1 MTETTIITTQIRSD
15 SDDFDIRREFCGFQ
29 DKRLNDLR
37 QFTSCIIDLQTHGT
51 KHPFEKVTWVISHY
65 DETVRTFVVKRI
77 QAWAQT
83 TQISAHIHAEDI
95 AFHQHIS
102 SDSSSCSIDG
112 KVQQLGNSVKSSPS
126 PPTNSIPLVFNKNS
140 KTPLH
145 NHHHHHH
152 HHSNV
157 PNAALVPQTDI
168 QLRHQPRRRRN
179 SSSSSSGIRRPAL
192 FGKPSDY
199 FFSRTNEYSQSCYS
213 PLSTPI
219 TKMKINETM
228 KLLNEDG
235 LSLIKQTNSQIEKE
249 YSSDKNKN
257 QSKEHNPD
265 NDKYDDTDD
274 FEEEAKWANL
284 LSDTSDFEGDSHP
297 LMADIILVS
306 QLRDCLVN
314 SHISST
320 DDVEY
325 IQSLITSPL
334 LITNN
339 EQLKTLNNKY
349 IWFYR
354 LILNSKIILS
364 NGIHKSRRQA
374 QKLAYTKMVELMTNK
389 QGVEPKIIANGRCK
403 VVLRKS
409 IPSKN
414 LNETTTVIDST
425 MNNTTDV
432 Y

>member
-1 MTETTIITTQIRSD
+1 MTETTIITTQVRSD

-51 KHPFEKVTWVISHY
+51 KDPFEKVTWVISHY
-65 DETVRTFVVKRI
+65 DETVRAFVVKRI
-77 QAWAQT
+77 QSWAQT
-83 TQISAHIHAEDI
+83 TQITAHMHTEDI

-126 PPTNSIPLVFNKNS
+126 PPTNSVPLMFNKTA

-145 NHHHHHH
+145 NHHHN
-152 HHSNV
+152 NV

-199 FFSRTNEYSQSCYS
+199 FFSRTNEYPQSCHS

-219 TKMKINETM
+219 TKIKINETM

-235 LSLIKQTNSQIEKE
+235 LSLIKQSNSQIEKE
-249 YSSDKNKN
+249 YSF
-257 QSKEHNPD
+257 E
-265 NDKYDDTDD
+265 YDDTN

-314 SHISST
+314 SQVSPT
-320 DDVEY
+320 DDIEY

-334 LITNN
+334 LITCN

-374 QKLAYTKMVELMTNK
+374 QKLAYIKMIELMTNK
-389 QGVEPKIIANGRCK
+389 QGVEPKIISNGRCK
-403 VVLRKS
+403 VVIRKS
-409 IPSKN
+409 IPPKN
-414 LNETTTVIDST
+414 LNETTIMIDSI

>member
-1 MTETTIITTQIRSD
+1 MTETTIITTQVRSD

-51 KHPFEKVTWVISHY
+51 KDPFEKVTWVISHY
-65 DETVRTFVVKRI
+65 DETVRAFVVKRI
-77 QAWAQT
+77 QSWAQT
-83 TQISAHIHAEDI
+83 TQITAHMHTEDI

-126 PPTNSIPLVFNKNS
+126 PPTNSVPLMFNKTV

-145 NHHHHHH
+145 NHHHH
-152 HHSNV
+152 NV

-199 FFSRTNEYSQSCYS
+199 FFSRTNEYPQSCHS

-219 TKMKINETM
+219 TKIKINETM

-235 LSLIKQTNSQIEKE
+235 LSLIKQSNSQIEKE
-249 YSSDKNKN
+249 YSFDKNKIQN
-257 QSKEHNPD
+257 KENNSD
-265 NDKYDDTDD
+265 NDKYDDTN

-314 SHISST
+314 SQVSPT
-320 DDVEY
+320 DDIEY

-334 LITNN
+334 LITCN

-374 QKLAYTKMVELMTNK
+374 QKLAYIKMIELMTNK
-389 QGVEPKIIANGRCK
+389 QGVEPKIISNGRCK
-403 VVLRKS
+403 VVIRKS
-409 IPSKN
+409 IPPKN
-414 LNETTTVIDST
+414 LNETTIMIDSI

>member
-1 MTETTIITTQIRSD
+1 R
-15 SDDFDIRREFCGFQ
+15 
-29 DKRLNDLR
+29 
-37 QFTSCIIDLQTHGT
+37 
-51 KHPFEKVTWVISHY
+51 
-65 DETVRTFVVKRI
+65 TVST
-77 QAWAQT
+77 
-83 TQISAHIHAEDI
+83 
-95 AFHQHIS
+95 
-102 SDSSSCSIDG
+102 DG

-126 PPTNSIPLVFNKNS
+126 PPKNSVPLMFNKTS

-145 NHHHHHH
+145 NH

-168 QLRHQPRRRRN
+168 QLRYQSRRRRN
-179 SSSSSSGIRRPAL
+179 SSSSNSGMRRPAL

-199 FFSRTNEYSQSCYS
+199 FFSRKNEYPQSCHS

-219 TKMKINETM
+219 TKIKINETM

-235 LSLIKQTNSQIEKE
+235 LSLIKQSNSEIEKE
-249 YSSDKNKN
+249 YSFDKNKIQN
-257 QSKEHNPD
+257 KENNSD
-265 NDKYDDTDD
+265 NDKHDDTD

-284 LSDTSDFEGDSHP
+284 LSDTSDFEGDCHP

-314 SHISST
+314 SHVSPT

-325 IQSLITSPL
+325 IQTLITSPL
-334 LITNN
+334 LITSD

-389 QGVEPKIIANGRCK
+389 QGVEPKIIASGRCK

-409 IPSKN
+409 IVPKN
-414 LNETTTVIDST
+414 LNETTTMIDSI

>member
-1 MTETTIITTQIRSD
+1 MTETTIITTQVRSD

-51 KHPFEKVTWVISHY
+51 KDPFEKVTWVISHY
-65 DETVRTFVVKRI
+65 DETVRAFVVKRI
-77 QAWAQT
+77 QSWAQT
-83 TQISAHIHAEDI
+83 TQITAHMHTEDI

-126 PPTNSIPLVFNKNS
+126 PPTNSVPLMFNKTV

-145 NHHHHHH
+145 NHHHH
-152 HHSNV
+152 NV

-199 FFSRTNEYSQSCYS
+199 FFSRTNEYPQSCHS

-219 TKMKINETM
+219 TKIKINETM

-235 LSLIKQTNSQIEKE
+235 LSLIKQSNSQIEKE
-249 YSSDKNKN
+249 YSFDKNKIQN
-257 QSKEHNPD
+257 KENNSD
-265 NDKYDDTDD
+265 NDKYDDTN

-314 SHISST
+314 SQVSPT
-320 DDVEY
+320 DDIEY

-334 LITNN
+334 LITCN

-374 QKLAYTKMVELMTNK
+374 QKLAYIKMIELMTNK
-389 QGVEPKIIANGRCK
+389 QGVEPKIISNGRCK
-403 VVLRKS
+403 VVIRKS
-409 IPSKN
+409 IPPKN
-414 LNETTTVIDST
+414 LNETTTMIDSI